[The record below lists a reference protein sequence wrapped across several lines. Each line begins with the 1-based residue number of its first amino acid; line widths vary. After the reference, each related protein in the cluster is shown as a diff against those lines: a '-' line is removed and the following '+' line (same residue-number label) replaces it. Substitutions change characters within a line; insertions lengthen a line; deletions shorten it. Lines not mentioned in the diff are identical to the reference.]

1 MLMPHIRDFI
11 LYSGDDAGT
20 GEFLLFELLIIS
32 GAFVTQYIRTKKK
45 LAKWATH

>member
-1 MLMPHIRDFI
+1 MLMPHIGNFI

-20 GEFLLFELLIIS
+20 GEFLLFGFLIIS

-45 LAKWATH
+45 LLKWATH